1 MAKDDQNTEATED
14 EEAPKQAGVISV
26 ESNKS
31 KRSVSFKKT
40 FGANLDEATKL
51 YSADVVF
58 KIFHQKAVIA
68 CQACVRGKLDKL
80 KENGDPTFTEAEAI
94 AAGQAYVPN
103 APRAAGK
110 TKTVDKAAELAQLVR
125 DGKMS
130 KEDMALQIMEMHG
143 L

>member
-1 MAKDDQNTEATED
+1 VAKDQNTEATED
-14 EEAPKQAGVISV
+14 EEAPKQTGVISV

-51 YSADVVF
+51 YSVDVVF

-80 KENGDPTFTEAEAI
+80 KENGDPMFTEAEAI
-94 AAGQAYVPN
+94 AAGQAYVPS
-103 APRAAGK
+103 APRAGK

-130 KEDMALQIMEMHG
+130 KENMALQIMEMHG